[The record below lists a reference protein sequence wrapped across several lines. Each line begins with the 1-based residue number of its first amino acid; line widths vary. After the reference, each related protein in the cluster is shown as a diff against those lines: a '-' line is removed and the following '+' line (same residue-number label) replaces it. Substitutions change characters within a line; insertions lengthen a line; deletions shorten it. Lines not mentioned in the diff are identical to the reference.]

1 MIEPARAPLISPPL
15 AHALRHALRDPAG
28 RVVLRVEEAAPH
40 RRRVA
45 RALLQEGA
53 LAAGGQVLED
63 PAGALLLVGAEPQR
77 AGRLRALV
85 ERLVGSA
92 GTMMFSL
99 ERDGAA
105 LLAHA
110 EGGAP
115 PRPASDGPGLAGL
128 DAWLAALP
136 LDGLVARRI
145 GRIAAE
151 ARPAFLRLAPDRVA
165 LAEALGPLGADPD
178 LLDHA
183 AQRVARRL
191 LAALADPA
199 QLRGLLGPH
208 RPRRLHLPLQ
218 GAAGQAAGAAP
229 LVATLPVSAIAE
241 PDFPARQ
248 AELGAA
254 GIGLELDGV
263 EPALPLLDPAFLP
276 GSALLRLVRDP
287 GPVLAALDPA
297 RLVLAEE
304 AVGLA
309 PRLPAALVE
318 EPA

>member
-1 MIEPARAPLISPPL
+1 MIEPARAPLASTPL
-15 AHALRHALRDPAG
+15 AHALRHALRAPAG

-85 ERLVGSA
+85 ERLIGSA

-115 PRPASDGPGLAGL
+115 PRPAAEGPGLAGL
-128 DAWLAALP
+128 DASLAALP
-136 LDGLVARRI
+136 LEGVIARRI
-145 GRIAAE
+145 GRRAGE
-151 ARPAFLRLAPDRVA
+151 GRPAFLRLAPDRAA

-183 AQRVARRL
+183 AQRIARRL

-199 QLRGLLGPH
+199 MLRGLLGRH
-208 RPRRLHLPLQ
+208 RPQRLHLPLPA
-218 GAAGQAAGAAP
+218 AAGHAAGAAP
-229 LVATLPVSAIAE
+229 LVATLPVAAVAE
-241 PDFPARQ
+241 PDFAAR
-248 AELGAA
+248 AGAFALA

-263 EPALPLLDPAFLP
+263 AAALPLLDPAFLP
-276 GSALLRLVRDP
+276 DTALLRLSRDP
-287 GPVLAALDPA
+287 GPVLGRLDPA
-297 RLVLAEE
+297 RLVLAQE
-304 AVGLA
+304 AAALA
-309 PRLPAALVE
+309 PRLAGALVE

>member
-1 MIEPARAPLISPPL
+1 MIEPARTPPSSPPL
-15 AHALRHALRDPAG
+15 VHALRHALRAPAG

-77 AGRLRALV
+77 AGRLRELV
-85 ERLVGSA
+85 ERLIGGA

-115 PRPASDGPGLAGL
+115 PRPAADGPGLAGL
-128 DAWLAALP
+128 DASLAALP
-136 LDGLVARRI
+136 LEGAIARRI
-145 GRIAAE
+145 GRRAGDS
-151 ARPAFLRLAPDRVA
+151 RPAFLRLAPDRVA
-165 LAEALGPLGADPD
+165 LAGALGLLGADPD

-183 AQRVARRL
+183 TQRIARRL
-191 LAALADPA
+191 LAALADPTA
-199 QLRGLLGPH
+199 LLGLLGPH
-208 RPRRLHLPLQ
+208 RPRRLHLPLPDTAG
-218 GAAGQAAGAAP
+218 GATGAAP
-229 LVATLPVSAIAE
+229 LVATLPVAAIAE
-241 PDFPARQ
+241 PGFSARV
-248 AELGAA
+248 AGLEAA
-254 GIGLELDGV
+254 GIGLELDGLA
-263 EPALPLLDPAFLP
+263 EALPLLDPAALP
-276 GSALLRLVRDP
+276 DAALLRLTRDP
-287 GPVLAALDPA
+287 GPMLASLDPA
-297 RLVLAEE
+297 RLVLAGE
-304 AVGLA
+304 ATALA

-318 EPA
+318 LPA